1 MRRFIIITW
10 ILFVYMN
17 VANGQLKN
25 SKDSLSYAIGM
36 DIAKS
41 FKTNEIDLN
50 QKAFIE
56 GFEAMLN
63 TSEHTL
69 IDPNR
74 ITEVI
79 STEMRRLQEEKQQ
92 KVEADIKVFFD
103 KNKSENSKIIETEEG
118 IQYEILEEGTGEY
131 PKIDETVKVNYIGRL
146 QDGSEFDNSYKR
158 GQPLELA
165 LNNVIKGWQI
175 GLPLMREGSKYR
187 LFIPPSLG
195 YGTRNNGTIPPN
207 SILIFDIELMQIVKP
222 DTDEI

>member
-195 YGTRNNGTIPPN
+195 YGARNNGTIPPN